1 MIGGDVTSFDKFK
14 EVNEIEKRISSIRKG
29 FLSEF
34 KENDAQ
40 TDWICDCR
48 ERERERGC
56 CDREK
61 EERRMRSQKEGEIE
75 VMWRRRKLTKIIT
88 ATT

>member
-1 MIGGDVTSFDKFK
+1 MML
-14 EVNEIEKRISSIRKG
+14 KRTG
-29 FLSEF
+29 FV
-34 KENDAQ
+34 
-40 TDWICDCR
+40 IV

-61 EERRMRSQKEGEIE
+61 EERKMRSQKEGEIE